1 MHGLLDSNVFTV
13 HVRDFVFDCAC
24 VLLLET
30 GVIHRI
36 LNTLLLSGVQLGD
49 DKLPFVY
56 LPAVTVPS
64 PMPASKSSAPT
75 ESKAASKASEADL
88 EAPASDALAGWEHQ
102 WVVPSRLLVHR
113 WAEQATA
120 FVCRGD
126 VQPNDGEAALSAL
139 ASGSGGE
146 PAVGARVVP
155 GTLGAL
161 PDMHLLNAPLAPVEP
176 TRALPVIIASALGNQ
191 PLLHRY
197 IALALNR
204 VYSTLL
210 IKFSL
215 LIPVYLITN
224 IFGILQ

>member
-1 MHGLLDSNVFTV
+1 MAWRFILK
-13 HVRDFVFDCAC
+13 
-24 VLLLET
+24 T

-49 DKLPFVY
+49 EKQPFVY
-56 LPAVTVPS
+56 LPAVNVPS
-64 PMPASKSSAPT
+64 LMPMSKSMPT
-75 ESKAASKASEADL
+75 KSKAAVSKLSEADDG
-88 EAPASDALAGWEHQ
+88 ASPSPSELLGGWEHQ

-113 WAEQATA
+113 WSAQTAA

-126 VQPNDGEAALSAL
+126 VQPNDGEAAVSASAL
-139 ASGSGGE
+139 GGD

-161 PDMHLLNAPLAPVEP
+161 PDMHLLNAPLEP
-176 TRALPVIIASALGNQ
+176 DEATRTLPVVIASALGNQ

-204 VYSTLL
+204 VHFS
-210 IKFSL
+210 IKFE
-215 LIPVYLITN
+215 
-224 IFGILQ
+224 